1 MKTERHARIL
11 EIINSMDIETQEEL
25 AKQLKL
31 KGIDVKQSTLSR
43 DIKELR
49 LTKVLSDNKKYKYA
63 SISHKNNVKSD
74 KLIKIFAQTV
84 VNVEK
89 VNNFIVIKTMSGS
102 ASAAAEVL
110 DSLNLE
116 GMAGCIA
123 GDNTIFVLMRNDEQ
137 AQIMVSKIIKLMND

>member
-25 AKQLKL
+25 AKQLKF

-63 SISHKNNVKSD
+63 SIAHKNNVKSD
-74 KLIKIFAQTV
+74 KLIKIFSQTV

-89 VNNFIVIKTMSGS
+89 INNFIVIKTISGS